1 MIDADESR
9 FRIGLSVI
17 LSGIPGGIS
26 MRKLLVAGMLFGAM
40 QGAQAAD
47 LPILRGA
54 LPDSYGPRVVNWEG
68 VYFGGQVQYGSATS
82 KPSPGINGDLQSTF
96 VSPPGSSYNWV
107 GLGTAQDNRI
117 GYGGFIGYNSQWD
130 DVVIGVE
137 ANYIHSGYNALTNS
151 TGYAPLNGSPITST
165 TLSSAQIQ
173 SSDFG
178 SARIRAGYAIGSF
191 LPYMFA
197 GAGFGN
203 QTVVR
208 QVSADPAP
216 LPLPTLRSYDT
227 HSKLV
232 YGYSAGAG
240 VDVMLVAGLFMR
252 VEYEYQR
259 ITSAIETSA
268 HSVRGGLGYKF

>member
-1 MIDADESR
+1 
-9 FRIGLSVI
+9 
-17 LSGIPGGIS
+17 
-26 MRKLLVAGMLFGAM
+26 MRKLLVAGMLFGAV

-68 VYFGGQVQYGSATS
+68 FYIGGQVQYGSVTS
-82 KPSPGINGDLQSTF
+82 KPSPTINSDLQSTF
-96 VSPPGSSYNWV
+96 VPSSGPGYNWL

-117 GYGGFIGYNSQWD
+117 GYGGFVGYNSQWD

-137 ANYIHSGYNALTNS
+137 ANYIHSGYNALTTS
-151 TGYAPLNGSPITST
+151 TGYLPLNSLPVTST
-165 TLSSAQIQ
+165 ALSSAQIQ

-178 SARIRAGYAIGSF
+178 SARIRAGYAIGAF
-191 LPYMFA
+191 LPYLYA

-208 QVSADPAP
+208 EISANPGP
-216 LPLPTLRSYDT
+216 VPTPTLRSYDSQ
-227 HSKLV
+227 SKLV

-240 VDVMLVAGLFMR
+240 VDVMLAAGLFMR

-259 ITSAIETSA
+259 ITSAVETTA
-268 HSVRGGLGYKF
+268 HSARAGLGYKF